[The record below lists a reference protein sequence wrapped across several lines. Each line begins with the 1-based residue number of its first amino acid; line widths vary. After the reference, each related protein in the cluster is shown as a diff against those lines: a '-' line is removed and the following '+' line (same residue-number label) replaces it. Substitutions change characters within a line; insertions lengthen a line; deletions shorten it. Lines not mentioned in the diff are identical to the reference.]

1 MFLRIVGG
9 TVVCFS
15 LMSCSGGASPET
27 AVENNL
33 PIGGGAAAVTTE
45 SSTAFYEQIAQ
56 SARSRYSGKRT
67 EEPISLNAAAHT
79 IAILNAGVFPDS
91 SLITD
96 STNAESE
103 WTAFSLQ
110 TLYKLPHFD
119 FSSEPT
125 DDLTIPEKADCSVS
139 GYVTVATHS
148 ESESMMS
155 APEKSAYSYDLTYY
169 DCQSDKSGPIF
180 TGQVDMSFSIG
191 KVPQEFINNGAL
203 WYLGLDETSLQYS
216 DIQII
221 YKDLNVVTDIKRIRV
236 DGGLRWT
243 NPGDCGE
250 SGNSTLTALF
260 VDLDSK
266 KEILLDNLTMGFKH
280 HLDVVYCPHP
290 IKQHRDNARLTYF
303 NGDVYTSEFGL
314 ISAVTPDINLADDY
328 ESPSWN
334 TGFPSDYEVRPYAE
348 LELVADNTEAYF
360 IDQIIDSVKNGDD
373 LSSRKLSLWLFDA
386 QGDRMNQ
393 RDIASTM
400 FLKGG
405 LLDLDD
411 DDNDGIGNSW
421 EKAAGL
427 DPLDSADAGLD
438 FDQDSVTNHD
448 EFVFAGDPRLAQNP
462 GFEFDMSFSRNSAAE
477 IGYYGDEDSIGVT
490 LYVDGWFHAQ
500 LTEQY
505 MVISADVDGVWS
517 PENPVCTTDDDP
529 RIVVC
534 PSQNKQSFAGGFKPN
549 MSGTV
554 NITARLAQHA
564 HDYFSDNN
572 SVTFT
577 VDYP

>member
-9 TVVCFS
+9 TVVCF
-15 LMSCSGGASPET
+15 LLISCSGGASPET

-33 PIGGGAAAVTTE
+33 PIGGGAVAETTE
-45 SSTAFYEQIAQ
+45 SSTVSYEQIAQ
-56 SARSRYSGKRT
+56 TARSRYSGKRT
-67 EEPISLNAAAHT
+67 EAPISLNAAAYT

-91 SLITD
+91 KLITG
-96 STNAESE
+96 STNAESQ

-119 FSSEPT
+119 FSTYPT
-125 DDLTIPEKADCSVS
+125 DDVTIPDKADCSVS
-139 GYVTVATHS
+139 GYVTVATQS
-148 ESESMMS
+148 ESESVIS
-155 APEKSAYSYDLTYY
+155 ASEKSAYSYDLTYY
-169 DCQSDKSGPIF
+169 DCQSDKSGPVF
-180 TGQVDMSFSIG
+180 TGQVDLSFSIG
-191 KVPQEFINNGAL
+191 KVPQDIIDNAAF
-203 WYLGLDETSLQYS
+203 WYLGLDETSVQYS

-221 YKDLNVVTDIKRIRV
+221 YKNLSVVTDSKRTRV
-236 DGGLRWT
+236 DGGFRWT
-243 NPGDCGE
+243 NPGDCGA

-266 KEILLDNLTMGFKH
+266 KEILLDNLIMGFKH
-280 HLDVVYCPHP
+280 HLDVTYCPHP
-290 IKQHRDNARLTYF
+290 LKEFRDNARLTYF

-314 ISAVTPDINLADDY
+314 ISAVTPDINLTDDY
-328 ESPSWN
+328 ELPSWN
-334 TGFPSDYEVRPYAE
+334 TGFPSDYEVKPYAE

-360 IDQIIDSVKNGDD
+360 IDQIIDSIKNGSD
-373 LSSRKLSLWLFDA
+373 LSSRRLSLWLFDA
-386 QGDRMNQ
+386 QGNRINQ

-405 LLDLDD
+405 LLDLHD

-427 DPLDSADAGLD
+427 DPLDSADAILD

-448 EFVFAGDPRLAQNP
+448 EFVFAGDPQLAQNS
-462 GFEFDMSFSRNSAAE
+462 GFEFDMSFSHYSAAKL
-477 IGYYGDEDSIGVT
+477 GYYGDEDSIGVT

-500 LTEQY
+500 ETEQY
-505 MVISADVDGVWS
+505 LVISADVDGVWN
-517 PENPVCTTDDDP
+517 PEDSICTMDDDP
-529 RIVVC
+529 KIIVC
-534 PSQNKQSFAGGFKPN
+534 TSQNKQSFGGGFTPN

-554 NITARLAQHA
+554 NITATLAQHA

-577 VDYP
+577 VNYP